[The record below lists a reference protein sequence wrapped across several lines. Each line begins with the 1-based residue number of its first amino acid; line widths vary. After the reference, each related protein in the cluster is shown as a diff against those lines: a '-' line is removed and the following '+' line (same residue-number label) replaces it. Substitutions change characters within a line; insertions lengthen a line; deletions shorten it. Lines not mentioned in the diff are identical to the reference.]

1 MIEILNER
9 NRNIIESITFYKFFF
24 TEGNI
29 QECKLKFDLQEKHLY
44 DLSKEKINFK
54 ILKTMNEFINMRLIN
69 WWKTNLPKIQKI
81 KGE

>member
-1 MIEILNER
+1 MIEILKER

>member
-1 MIEILNER
+1 M
-9 NRNIIESITFYKFFF
+9 
-24 TEGNI
+24 EGNI

>member
-69 WWKTNLPKIQKI
+69 WWKTNLPKIQN
-81 KGE
+81 

>member
-69 WWKTNLPKIQKI
+69 WWKTNLPKIQEI